1 MEFLHKNK
9 LTLLIVLVIILLLTN
24 FSSCYKNI
32 LTNKESKRVIE
43 VYEQNIVALN
53 DSIKKVVD
61 KNGDTVF
68 VEKAVHGNLNDII
81 NSSAFKQLSKEKQ
94 QFYLE
99 LQQVKRV
106 VAAAQVTITSQQTL
120 INSLQY
126 NANTVVT
133 DSNVCFTKGDSLI
146 FKDSTKSFQ
155 YQARIMFGDS
165 AKFTL
170 TRKNIFN
177 VTTTFQKNKDKAK
190 TITVIYKIDD
200 PDAVVIA
207 ANSFVYNPEDNKTR
221 FEVFLMRNG
230 MIFKIAI
237 PVATF
242 AAGTIVGVRLLK

>member
-1 MEFLHKNK
+1 MELLYKNK
-9 LTLLIVLVIILLLTN
+9 LTLLIILVIVLLLTN

-43 VYEQNIVALN
+43 VYEQNIIALN
-53 DSIKKVVD
+53 DSIIKTKNKK
-61 KNGDTVF
+61 GETIF
-68 VEKAVHGNLNDII
+68 TEKAVHGNLDDII

-99 LQQVKRV
+99 LQQTKRI
-106 VAAAQVTITSQQTL
+106 VAAAQATITSQQTL

-126 NANTVVT
+126 NTNTIVT
-133 DSNVCFTKGDSLI
+133 DSNVCFTKGDSLT
-146 FKDSTKSFQ
+146 FKDSTGTFQ
-155 YQARIMFGDS
+155 YQARILFGDS

-190 TITVIYKIDD
+190 TITVTYKIDD

-207 ANSFVYNPEDNKTR
+207 ANSFIYNPEDDRTR
-221 FEVFLMRNG
+221 FQVFLMRNG

-237 PVATF
+237 PIATF
-242 AAGTIVGVRLLK
+242 AAGTIVGIKLLK